1 MIWRQKHKVNGRRAA
16 LKIVYVRVIDGCED
30 RRLDKIKGETLPIPD
45 PSIRIMSFQPISLY
59 HQDII
64 QE

>member
-1 MIWRQKHKVNGRRAA
+1 MIWRQKYKVNGRRAA
-16 LKIVYVRVIDGCED
+16 LKTVYVRVIEGCED
-30 RRLDKIKGETLPIPD
+30 RLDKIKGETLPIPG
-45 PSIRIMSFQPISLY
+45 PPIRIMSFQPTSLY